1 MSYYR
6 VYRGASDYVGQ
17 RSTMQKVFLWMT
29 LGMLV
34 TAAVAYLTAE
44 TSLIDLANS
53 PAVFVAIIIEFG
65 IVFGLSAGINRI
77 SVGTTLVL
85 FFAYAAL
92 NGFTLSLVFL
102 SFDSKAVFSAF
113 VTTTGLFGTMAI
125 VGATTQADLSKMGT
139 YLMMGLIGLVIAIV
153 VNIFLANSG
162 LDYVISIAGVL
173 IFTGLTVYDT
183 QRIQHLAETAEGE
196 SDTQLGIL
204 GALMLY
210 LDFLN
215 LFLYLL
221 RLFGG
226 SRRR

>member
-34 TAAVAYLTAE
+34 TAIVAYITAE

-77 SVGTTLVL
+77 SAGTALVL
-85 FFAYAAL
+85 FFAFAGL
-92 NGFTLSLVFL
+92 NGFTLSLILL

-113 VTTTGLFGTMAI
+113 VATTGLFGAMAI
-125 VGATTQADLSKMGT
+125 VGATTRADLSSMGT
-139 YLMMGLIGLVIAIV
+139 YLMMGVIGLVVAIV
-153 VNIFLANSG
+153 VNIFLASSG
-162 LDYVISIAGVL
+162 LDYLISIAGVL
-173 IFTGLTVYDT
+173 IFTGLTAYDT

-196 SDTQLGIL
+196 SDTQLGII
-204 GALMLY
+204 GALTLY

-215 LFLYLL
+215 LFLFLL

-226 SRRR
+226 SSRR

>member
-1 MSYYR
+1 LSYYR

-34 TAAVAYLTAE
+34 TAIVAYLTAE

-77 SVGTTLVL
+77 SAGTALGL
-85 FFAYAAL
+85 SFAYAAL
-92 NGFTLSLVFL
+92 NGFTLSLILL

-113 VTTTGLFGTMAI
+113 VATTGLFGAMAI

-139 YLMMGLIGLVIAIV
+139 YLMMGVIGLVIAIV
-153 VNIFLANSG
+153 VNIFLASSS
-162 LDYVISIAGVL
+162 LDYLISVAGVL
-173 IFTGLTVYDT
+173 IFTALTAYDT
-183 QRIQHLAETAEGE
+183 QRIQHLAETSEGE
-196 SDTQLGIL
+196 SDTRLGII
-204 GALMLY
+204 GALTLY

-215 LFLYLL
+215 LFLFLL

-226 SRRR
+226 GGRR